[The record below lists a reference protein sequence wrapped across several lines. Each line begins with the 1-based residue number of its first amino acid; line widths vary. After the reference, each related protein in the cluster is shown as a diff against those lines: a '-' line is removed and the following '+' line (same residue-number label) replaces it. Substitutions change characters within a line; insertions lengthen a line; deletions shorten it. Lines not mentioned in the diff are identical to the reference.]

1 MNNKEKNYQLK
12 YCEKYFGKGNW
23 EQEVLNRVDVLL
35 KGLHDDYLLYVEF
48 KYIISNNN
56 DLRQARAQAI
66 LTNKKQEQILE
77 RVGLAYMD
85 SDGNDTLEIIDCSD
99 DSVMYNNDIN
109 WRAEVASS
117 PSKDAVERINDRIK
131 SKVTP
136 YKNEEI
142 RQIYQL
148 LRRGRETKIQI
159 TDCNINTVYNQWR
172 NAVPFERKI
181 DNEQELINLFLTD
194 ICNGTIYEEQVKEDI
209 TQPTLFG
216 PQKVGEKLVGVGRPL
231 MRENTNL
238 SKYKLQRIGDDI
250 RIEYAHREMYPF
262 ISAKDYDFFWQKY
275 QRPPS
280 YVEFIKI
287 LEHSAKLYSD
297 QYRRDT
303 GGEYTPTCFVELQN
317 ELLAKHGYNL
327 NEYIVC
333 DPCAGVGNL
342 ENEFGRDYKRYCY
355 LSTLEQ
361 TDVDICRSKGFEN
374 SVRFDFLKDKSF
386 PLWKY
391 GGSEMDI
398 REIAQFEGRKLM
410 IVMNPPYTR
419 QKGFSN
425 DLAIEFF
432 NKVVKLCP
440 DVIVF
445 YCKTEFFLRPVVSN
459 FVKSKYNIVSHVFS
473 NAKTTFKLSE
483 WPVSLVIF
491 DREKGDKIDK
501 QHITASR
508 YEVDNKDKKLHFKQ
522 ICNYD
527 NSRPPLIKEIEE
539 KIKKSNKGLLLGQW
553 TNQNYCLV
561 LSERTDSNRH
571 ITTDNVKYCLLLKG
585 INFNTHGKYFETSN
599 LTYRGKVREI
609 PSELFNDA
617 IMFSQFYIGLNFTNK
632 GNVRNYIM
640 PFTADELGC
649 AHNDLNVLLSIPNT
663 EDPLYH
669 QDEQKKP
676 IKFDFREFL
685 HQFDF
690 SAEAKALYYSA
701 LKLFRY
707 YHQNSAYTN
716 KDWNDSYYDITNA
729 FMHKDVDS
737 FKALDNPDDRRI
749 TRVKTTK
756 GTHGFGRNTI
766 AGFVSDADLPI
777 FNDFFDKRDTLA
789 LKINQELLDAHLLLW
804 QRENIY

>member
-1 MNNKEKNYQLK
+1 MNNQEKNYQLK
-12 YCEKYFGKGNW
+12 FCEKYFGKGNW

-35 KGLHDDYLLYVEF
+35 KGRHDDYLLYVEF
-48 KYIISNNN
+48 KYIISSSS

-66 LTNKKQEQILE
+66 LTNKKQNQILE

-85 SDGNDTLEIIDCSD
+85 AEGNDTLEVIDCSD

-117 PSKDAVERINDRIK
+117 PSKDAVERINDRITG
-131 SKVTP
+131 KVTP

-142 RQIYQL
+142 RQIYRL
-148 LRRGRETKIQI
+148 LRRGQETKIQI
-159 TDCNINTVYNQWR
+159 TDRNINTVYNQWK
-172 NAVPFERKI
+172 NAVLFERKV

-194 ICNGTIYEEQVKEDI
+194 ICNGTVYEEQVKEDV
-209 TQPTLFG
+209 TSPTLFG
-216 PQKVGEKLVGVGRPL
+216 PQKVGEKFVGAGRPL

-262 ISAKDYDFFWQKY
+262 LNAQDYDFFWQKY

-280 YVEFIKI
+280 YEEFIKI

-317 ELLAKHGYNL
+317 QLLAQGGYNL

-374 SVRFDFLKDKSF
+374 AVRFDFLKDQTF

-398 REIAQFEGRKLM
+398 RQIAQLEERKLM

-419 QKGFSN
+419 QKGFDN

-432 NKVVKLCP
+432 NKVVKLNP
-440 DVIVF
+440 DAIVF
-445 YCKTEFFLRPVVSN
+445 YCKTEFFLRPTVKN

-473 NAKTTFKLSE
+473 NAKTTFRLSE
-483 WPVSLVIF
+483 WAVSLVIF
-491 DREKGDKIDK
+491 DREKGQAIDK

-508 YEVDNKDKKLHFKQ
+508 YEFDNKDKKLHF
-522 ICNYD
+522 ISSYTYD
-527 NSRPPLIKEIEE
+527 NSRPDLIKEIEK
-539 KIKKSNKGLLLGQW
+539 KIKEKMNGSIIGQWSYLNSVLKISNGGKEKSHKITVNNLKWCLLSKGL
-553 TNQNYCLV
+553 
-561 LSERTDSNRH
+561 
-571 ITTDNVKYCLLLKG
+571 
-585 INFNTHGKYFETSN
+585 NFNTHHKYFEWN
-599 LTYRGKVREI
+599 YLVFRGHISEI
-609 PSELFNDA
+609 PEELYNDA
-617 IMFSQFYIGLNFTNK
+617 VMFSLFYKGILFTNK
-632 GNVRNYIM
+632 GQPNYIM
-640 PFTADELGC
+640 PFTAEELGC
-649 AHNDLNVLLSIPNT
+649 SLNELNILFSTPST
-663 EDPLYH
+663 ADPLYH
-669 QDEQKKP
+669 QGEQAKP

-685 HQFDF
+685 SQFDF
-690 SAEAKALYYSA
+690 STEAKDLYNAALQ
-701 LKLFRY
+701 LFRY
-707 YHQNSAYTN
+707 YHHTSTYVN

-729 FMHKDVDS
+729 FMHKNVDS
-737 FKALDNPDDRRI
+737 FKTLEAPNDRRI

-756 GTHGFGRNTI
+756 GTRGFGRNTI
-766 AGFVSDADLPI
+766 AGFVPAADLPI
-777 FNDFFDKRDTLA
+777 FMDFFDKRDTLA
-789 LKINQELLDAHLLLW
+789 IKINQQLLDAHLLLW
-804 QRENIY
+804 KRENIF

>member
-1 MNNKEKNYQLK
+1 MNNQEKNYQLK
-12 YCEKYFGKGNW
+12 FCEKYFGKGNW
-23 EQEVLNRVDVLL
+23 EQEVLNYVDVLL
-35 KGLHDDYLLYVEF
+35 KGRHDDYLLYVEF
-48 KYIISNNN
+48 KYVISNSS

-85 SDGNDTLEIIDCSD
+85 TEGNDTLEIIDCSD

-109 WRAEVASS
+109 WRSEVASS
-117 PSKDAVERINDRIK
+117 PSKDAVERINDRIAGK
-131 SKVTP
+131 ITP

-142 RQIYQL
+142 QQIYRL
-148 LRRGRETKIQI
+148 FRRGRETKIQI
-159 TDCNINTVYNQWR
+159 TDRNINTVYNQWK
-172 NAVPFERKI
+172 NTVHFERKV

-194 ICNGTIYEEQVKEDI
+194 ICNGTIYEEHVKEDV
-209 TQPTLFG
+209 TRPTLFG
-216 PQKVGEKLVGVGRPL
+216 PQKVGEKLVGAGRPL

-238 SKYKLQRIGDDI
+238 SKYKLVRIGDDI

-262 ISAKDYDFFWQKY
+262 LNAQDYDFFWQKY

-280 YVEFIKI
+280 YEEFIKI

-317 ELLAKHGYNL
+317 QLLAQNGYNL
-327 NEYIVC
+327 NDYIVC

-374 SVRFDFLKDKSF
+374 AVRFDFLKDKTF

-398 REIAQFEGRKLM
+398 RQIAQLEGRKLM

-419 QKGFSN
+419 QKGFEN

-432 NKVVKLCP
+432 NKVAKLNP

-445 YCKTEFFLRPVVSN
+445 YCKTEFFLRPSVKN

-473 NAKTTFKLSE
+473 NAKTTFRLSE
-483 WPVSLVIF
+483 WAVSLVIF
-491 DREKGDKIDK
+491 DRERGQAIDK
-501 QHITASR
+501 QHITAAR
-508 YEVDNKDKKLHFKQ
+508 YELNNKDKKMHFKQ
-522 ICNYD
+522 TCNYD

-539 KIKKSNKGLLLGQW
+539 KIKTNDKGLLLGQW

-561 LSERTDSNRH
+561 LSERTDSNRS
-571 ITTDNVKYCLLLKG
+571 ITTGNLKYALLLKG

-599 LTYRGKVREI
+599 LTYRGRVSEI
-609 PSELFNDA
+609 PTELFNDA
-617 IMFSQFYIGLNFTNK
+617 IMFSQFYKGLNFTNK
-632 GNVRNYIM
+632 AEAKNYIM
-640 PFTADELGC
+640 PFTAEDLGC
-649 AHNDLNVLLSIPNT
+649 SLNDLNILFSTPATTN
-663 EDPLYH
+663 PLFH
-669 QDEQKKP
+669 QGVQPKL

-685 HQFDF
+685 SQFDF
-690 SAEAKALYYSA
+690 SAEAKDLYNAALQ
-701 LKLFRY
+701 LFRY
-707 YHQNSAYTN
+707 YHHTPTYIN

-737 FKALDNPDDRRI
+737 FKTLELPNDRRI

-766 AGFVSDADLPI
+766 AGFVPADDLPI
-777 FNDFFDKRDTLA
+777 FIDFFDKRDILA
-789 LKINQELLDAHLLLW
+789 YKINQQLLDAHLLLW
-804 QRENIY
+804 KRENIY

>member
-1 MNNKEKNYQLK
+1 MNNQEKNFQLK
-12 YCEKYFGKGNW
+12 FCEKYFGKGNW

-35 KGLHDDYLLYVEF
+35 KGRRGDYLLYIEF
-48 KYIISNNN
+48 KYVITNTT
-56 DLRQARAQAI
+56 DLREARAQAI

-77 RVGLAYMD
+77 RVGLAYQD
-85 SDGNDTLEIIDCSD
+85 TDGNDVLEIIDCSD

-109 WRAEVASS
+109 WRSEVASS

-131 SKVTP
+131 GKFTP

-159 TDCNINTVYNQWR
+159 TDRNINTVYNQWK
-172 NAVPFERKI
+172 NAVPFERKV

-194 ICNGTIYEEQVKEDI
+194 ICNGTVYEEQVVEDV
-209 TQPTLFG
+209 TRPTLFG
-216 PQKVGEKLVGVGRPL
+216 SEKIGEKIIGMGRPL

-238 SKYKLQRIGDDI
+238 SKYKLQRIDDDI

-262 ISAKDYDFFWQKY
+262 ISAQDYDFFWQKY

-280 YVEFIKI
+280 YGEFIKI

-317 ELLAKHGYNL
+317 QLLADNGYNL

-342 ENEFGRDYKRYCY
+342 ENEFGRDYKQYCY

-374 SVRFDFLKDKSF
+374 SVRFDFLKDKAF

-391 GGSEMDI
+391 RGTEMDI
-398 REIAQFEGRKLM
+398 REIARLENRKLM

-440 DVIVF
+440 DTIVF
-445 YCKTEFFLRPVVSN
+445 YCKTEFFLRPTVAN
-459 FVKSKYNIVSHVFS
+459 FVKSKYNIVAHVFS

-491 DREKGDKIDK
+491 DREKGHKIDK
-501 QHITASR
+501 QHITATR
-508 YEVDNKDKKLHFKQ
+508 YELDYKDKKLHQKQ
-522 ICNYD
+522 VCPYD
-527 NSRPPLIKEIEE
+527 NSRPSLIKEIEE
-539 KIKKSNKGLLLGQW
+539 KIKKNGKGLLLGQW

-571 ITTDNVKYCLLLKG
+571 ITTQNLKYCLLLKG
-585 INFNTHGKYFETSN
+585 INFNTDGKYFETSN
-599 LTYRGKVREI
+599 LTYRGKFGDI
-609 PSELFNDA
+609 PRELFNDA
-617 IMFSQFYIGLNFTNK
+617 VMFSQFYIGLNFSNK
-632 GNVRNYIM
+632 SGRRNFIM
-640 PFTADELGC
+640 PFTAAELGC
-649 AHNDLNVLLSIPNT
+649 GLNDLNSLIATPQAD
-663 EDPLYH
+663 DPLYH
-669 QDEQKKP
+669 QGEQPKQ
-676 IKFDFREFL
+676 IKFDFREFFAG
-685 HQFDF
+685 FDF
-690 SAEAKALYYSA
+690 SAEAKELYAAALE
-701 LKLFRY
+701 LFRY
-707 YHQNSAYTN
+707 YHRTPVYPQ
-716 KDWNDSYYDITNA
+716 KDWNDSFYDITNA
-729 FMHKDVDS
+729 FMHKDANS
-737 FKALDNPDDRRI
+737 FKALDRPNDRRI

-756 GTHGFGRNTI
+756 GTRGFGRNTI
-766 AGFVSDADLPI
+766 GQYVPAGDLAM
-777 FNDFFDKRDTLA
+777 FTSFFDKRDALA
-789 LKINQELLDAHLLLW
+789 RKINQELLDARLLLW
-804 QRENIY
+804 ERENIY